1 MNTLEILIRKM
12 TRGDIEQVHD
22 LELRSFPTPWLKKS
36 FQYELED
43 NKAAHLWVAEHIID
57 DGEKK
62 IIGMTI
68 AWLLVD
74 EAHIATIAVDK
85 DYQRRGIASRLVY
98 TALTE
103 LAKKGAI
110 VATLEVRESN
120 QAAQVLY
127 QQFGYQA
134 VGRRKAYYRDNHED
148 AILMT
153 LDRINIDQ
161 LTAINRIRV

>member
-1 MNTLEILIRKM
+1 MKIAEILIRKM
-12 TRGDIEQVHD
+12 TIGDIDQVHA

-36 FQYELED
+36 FQYELEE
-43 NKAAHLWVAEHIID
+43 NNAAHLWVAEHIID

-85 DYQRRGIASRLVY
+85 DYQRRGIASKLIY
-98 TALTE
+98 TALID

-110 VATLEVRESN
+110 IATLEVRESN
-120 QAAQVLY
+120 QAAQALY
-127 QQFGYQA
+127 QQFGFQA

-153 LDRINIDQ
+153 SDRINIDQ
-161 LTAINRIRV
+161 LTALNRIRV